1 MEVVLAKSMGFC
13 FGVRRAVDTV
23 YEQIRQA
30 EHIYTYGAI
39 VNNEE
44 VVEDLRKKGVS
55 VIEDQQAL
63 KKIPQ
68 KALTKTFYYPI
79 VKSIAKAFGA
89 KMTKEIF
96 AKGVSKAIP
105 VIGGVVSGG
114 ITLATLRP
122 MGTRLANTL
131 DSAHFDYTQE
141 DFENDWQDI
150 IEENKN
156 FKEDDSVI
164 DVDLVEN
171 QPTDNKSSLMDE
183 IAKAKELLDSGII
196 SEEEFAQI
204 KSKVIAKL

>member
-1 MEVVLAKSMGFC
+1 
-13 FGVRRAVDTV
+13 
-23 YEQIRQA
+23 
-30 EHIYTYGAI
+30 
-39 VNNEE
+39 
-44 VVEDLRKKGVS
+44 
-55 VIEDQQAL
+55 
-63 KKIPQ
+63 
-68 KALTKTFYYPI
+68 
-79 VKSIAKAFGA
+79 
-89 KMTKEIF
+89 MTKEIF